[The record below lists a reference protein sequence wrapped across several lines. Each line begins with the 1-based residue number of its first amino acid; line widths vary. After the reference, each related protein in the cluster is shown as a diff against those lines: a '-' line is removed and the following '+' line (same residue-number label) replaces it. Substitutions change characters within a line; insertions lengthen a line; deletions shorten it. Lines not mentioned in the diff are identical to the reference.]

1 MRITGYR
8 AMWIMAMFDLPT
20 DTKQARKEYA
30 LFRKRLLEDGFHRM
44 QYSIYLRPC
53 SSKESTEVHLRR
65 IRAFLPPEGE
75 VAVLSIT
82 DKQYERMEFMLGK
95 LRECSPQMPDQL
107 ELF

>member
-1 MRITGYR
+1 
-8 AMWIMAMFDLPT
+8 MAMFDLPT

-30 LFRKRLLEDGFHRM
+30 LFRKKLLEDGFYRM

-53 SSKESTEVHLRR
+53 ASKENAEVHLRR
-65 IRAFLPPEGE
+65 LRAFLPPEGE

-95 LRECSPQMPDQL
+95 LRECRPGMPNQL

>member
-1 MRITGYR
+1 
-8 AMWIMAMFDLPT
+8 MWLLAMFDLPT
-20 DTKQARKEYA
+20 DTKKARKDYA
-30 LFRKRLLEDGFHRM
+30 LFRKGLLENGFHRL

-53 SSKESTEVHLRR
+53 ASKESAEVHRRR

-82 DKQYERMEFMLGK
+82 DKQFERMEFMLGK
-95 LRECSPQMPDQL
+95 LRECHPQMPNQL

>member
-1 MRITGYR
+1 
-8 AMWIMAMFDLPT
+8 MWIMAMFDLPT

-30 LFRKRLLEDGFHRM
+30 IFRKRLLEDGFQRM

-53 SSKESTEVHLRR
+53 SSQESAEVHLRR

-82 DKQYERMEFMLGK
+82 DKQFERMEFLLGK
-95 LRECSPQMPDQL
+95 LRECSPQMPEQL